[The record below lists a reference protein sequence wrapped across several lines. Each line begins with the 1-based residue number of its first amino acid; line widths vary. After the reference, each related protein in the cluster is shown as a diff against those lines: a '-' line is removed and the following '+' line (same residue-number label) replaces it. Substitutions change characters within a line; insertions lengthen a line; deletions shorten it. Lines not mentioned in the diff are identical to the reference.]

1 MLMKD
6 FRKLIAPNAI
16 LELRSGRTDE
26 VVKTCKAIELT
37 EEDMHLDVD
46 SVHASTYFNDEHKVF
61 LGMFIVSV
69 YQLVTED

>member
-1 MLMKD
+1 MLMKE
-6 FRKLIAPNAI
+6 FRKLIAPSAI
-16 LELRSGRTDE
+16 LEIRSGRTDE
-26 VVKTCKAIELT
+26 FVKTCKAIELT

-46 SVHASTYFNDEHKVF
+46 SVHASTYFNDEHKAF